1 VLFNCKTAVA
11 SRLCESLRERGYIR
25 KTNWQ
30 PHFNL
35 KATSSKEDTKKVT
48 QTFYKSKMISDDKSD
63 PHSGSESSASEE
75 LSQHSNSIATS
86 ATSQIVAAFTNSNP
100 ARRSLATSST
110 DSTSVVSLASTE
122 SFGLN
127 ESRGHHHIAHYT
139 PPTSG
144 FFPNGGHLAPASLH
158 MMTSPGGYGGHHLPT
173 SSPEQNGATEANRKR
188 AVRLQKNREAAREC
202 RRKKKEYIKCL
213 ENRVAV
219 LENQNKALIE
229 ELRSLKELYS
239 GKGFGSHEAP
249 KIEIL

>member
-1 VLFNCKTAVA
+1 
-11 SRLCESLRERGYIR
+11 
-25 KTNWQ
+25 
-30 PHFNL
+30 
-35 KATSSKEDTKKVT
+35 
-48 QTFYKSKMISDDKSD
+48 MISDDKSD

-86 ATSQIVAAFTNSNP
+86 STSPIIAAFTNSNSV
-100 ARRSLATSST
+100 RRSLGTAST
-110 DSTSVVSLASTE
+110 DSTSVVSLASSE

-127 ESRGHHHIAHYT
+127 DSSRGGHHHIAHYT
-139 PPTSG
+139 PPTSN
-144 FFPNGGHLAPASLH
+144 FFPNGGHLAPQLH
-158 MMTSPGGYGGHHLPT
+158 MMTSPGGYGGGHHLPT
-173 SSPEQNGATEANRKR
+173 SSPEHHHSVGGGTDANRKR

-239 GKGFGSHEAP
+239 GKGFASHEAP